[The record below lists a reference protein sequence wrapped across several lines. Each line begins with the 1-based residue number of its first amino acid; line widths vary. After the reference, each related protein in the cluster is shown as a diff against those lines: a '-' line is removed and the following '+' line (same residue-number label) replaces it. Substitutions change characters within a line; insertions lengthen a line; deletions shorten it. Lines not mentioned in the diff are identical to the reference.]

1 MDNSCNHF
9 KFSSDLFGISSLPNF
24 QMKLEA
30 PISQVPLIGQHYTR
44 KLKKLGIETIED
56 LLHHY
61 PFRYDDFTRYK
72 KISELVAFEKATLQV
87 SVLKIANIT
96 TRYGKVLTKASVHD
110 DTGSLDMVW
119 FNQPFITKV
128 IKVGDFVNLS
138 GSLSTF
144 NGRPSF
150 VAPEY
155 EVISNGREPIHTG
168 SLVPI
173 YPETE
178 GISSKWLRSRIK
190 FILDNIKTFEISD
203 FLASKIREIYS
214 LSHLDTAL
222 RRIHFPKDWTQVEEA
237 KKRLAFDELFL
248 IQIKALTKRLEWKNR
263 GKAQELKI
271 SNVQSQIST
280 FIDKLPF
287 ELTNAQKR
295 CVKEITE
302 DLGKDQPMNRLLEG
316 DVGSGKTVVSTIGMF
331 LSYLNNHQSVLM
343 APTEVLA
350 EQHYATVRELT
361 EPFGLR
367 IGLFTGSKK
376 TDRNR
381 EETDIYIGT
390 HALLFDSVQFKNIG
404 FVIIDEQHRFG
415 VEQRAKLIEKGKTRN
430 LTPHLLTM
438 TATPIPRTVALTFYG
453 DLDLSLLDEMPP
465 GRKKVK
471 TFVVPPEKRKAGEE
485 WVRKQILG
493 NKAQVFVICP
503 LIEESEKLQ
512 LKAATDEYVRLKG
525 EIFTDL
531 QLGLLHGQLSQKNKE
546 EILSKF
552 RDGQIDILVSTSV
565 VEVGI
570 DIPKA
575 TIMIIEG
582 ADRFGLASLHQL
594 RGRVGRSEKEA
605 YCFLFTDSKSK
616 KAYNRLKFME
626 KIYSGF
632 KLAEIDLKLRGPGE
646 IYGLKQHGLMNL
658 RIATLDDKPLIEKT
672 RKIANEILLKD
683 PKLERYPQLR
693 DKIKRVKWV
702 EPN

>member
-1 MDNSCNHF
+1 MDNSCNRF
-9 KFSSDLFGISSLPNF
+9 KFGFDHLGVSSLNS

-30 PISQVPLIGQHYTR
+30 SVSQVPLVGQHYTR
-44 KLKKLGIETIED
+44 KLKKLGIESIED

-61 PFRYDDFTRYK
+61 PFRYDDFTKYK

-87 SVLKIANIT
+87 RVSKIVNIT
-96 TRYGKVLTKASVHD
+96 TRYRKVLTKASVHD
-110 DTGSLDMVW
+110 DTGSLEVVW

-128 IKVGDFVNLS
+128 VKVGDFVNLS
-138 GSLSTF
+138 GGLSTF

-150 VAPEY
+150 VSPEY

-190 FILDNIKTFEISD
+190 FILDNTETSEISD
-203 FLASKIREIYS
+203 FLALKIRETYS
-214 LSHLDTAL
+214 LIRLETAL
-222 RRIHFPKDWTQVEEA
+222 RHIHFPKDWTQVEEA

-263 GKAQELKI
+263 GKSPELKI
-271 SNVQSQIST
+271 SNVQFQISN

-287 ELTNAQKR
+287 ELTPAQKR

-316 DVGSGKTVVSTIGMF
+316 DVGSGKTVVSAIGMF
-331 LSYLNNHQSVLM
+331 LTYLNNYQSVLM

-350 EQHYATVRELT
+350 EQHYATVREIT
-361 EPFGLR
+361 RPFGLR

-376 TDRNR
+376 TPR
-381 EETDIYIGT
+381 EKEKIDIYIGT
-390 HALLFDSVQFKNIG
+390 HALLFDSIHFKNAG

-415 VEQRAKLIEKGKTRN
+415 VEQRAKLLEKGKTRN

-438 TATPIPRTVALTFYG
+438 TATPIPRTVALAFYG

-485 WVRKQILG
+485 WIRKQIQE

-503 LIEESEKLQ
+503 LIEESEKIQ
-512 LKAATDEYVRLKG
+512 VKAATDEYERLKR

-531 QLGLLHGQLSQKNKE
+531 RLGLLHGQLGQKNKE

-552 RDGQIDILVSTSV
+552 RDSQMDILVSTSV

-570 DIPKA
+570 DIPNA

-626 KIYSGF
+626 RIYSGF
-632 KLAEIDLKLRGPGE
+632 KLSEIDLKLRGPGE

-658 RIATLDDKPLIEKT
+658 KIATLDDSSLIEKT
-672 RKIANEILLKD
+672 RRIAQEILLKD
-683 PKLERYPQLR
+683 RQLERYPELR
-693 DKIKRVKWV
+693 DKIEKFKWV